1 MKKIILIS
9 TIASSLVLASGYR
22 LPESSVKSTALS
34 AAYVANAHGAD
45 SSYYNPANMVFNE
58 NVQQVEGALTYIGLS
73 EIKYTD
79 NRNPAFNS
87 TSEKEDILAP
97 SMFYTSNDMSGMRYG
112 ISLTVPGGLT
122 KRWESAFA
130 KTFAEEFTLKII
142 ELNPVAAYK
151 VNDQFAIGGGLRL
164 VYVEGVV
171 KSDGT
176 GIGRPA
182 VRDMEAD
189 SIEFGYNLAMTY
201 KPISKLSIAATYRSN
216 VDLGVEGNAKLFLS
230 GTKLYDGGASV
241 EVPLPAVAALAVAYD
256 FGKTVVELEYDRT
269 MWSEYE
275 TLDFNFKDTVPRALQ
290 AAFDDPKARE
300 WEDTDAI
307 RLGVTHQLNDKVT
320 LMGGIA
326 TDENPAPER
335 NVGFELPDSDAMLY
349 SGGITYNYSDEVTF
363 GAAFLYDTK
372 DERTIKNA
380 ELDGEFTDAT
390 ATLITFGASYKF

>member
-9 TIASSLVLASGYR
+9 TIASSLVFASGYR
-22 LPESSVKSTALS
+22 LPESSTNSVALS

-45 SSYYNPANMVFNE
+45 SSYYNPANMVFND
-58 NVQQVEGALTYIGLS
+58 NTNQIEGALTYINLA

-87 TSEKEDILAP
+87 NSEEEDILAP
-97 SMFYTSNDMSGMRYG
+97 SLFYSSKDYNNVRYG

-122 KRWESAFA
+122 KRWKSPYA

-142 ELNPVAAYK
+142 ELNPAVGYK
-151 VNDQFAIGGGLRL
+151 INDQFAIGGGLRL
-164 VYVEGVV
+164 IYSEGVV

-176 GIGRPA
+176 GIKKPV

-189 SIEFGYNLAMTY
+189 TVEFGYNLAVSY
-201 KPISKLSIAATYRSN
+201 KPTNEVTVAATYRSN
-216 VDLGVEGNAKLFLS
+216 VDLNHEGNAKLYLS

-241 EVPLPAVAALAVAYD
+241 EVPLPAVASLAVSYD

-269 MWSEYE
+269 MWSEYKD
-275 TLDFNFKDTVPRALQ
+275 LDFEFEDNVPIALKG
-290 AAFDDPKARE
+290 AFDDPKPRD

-307 RLGVTHQLNDKVT
+307 RLGVTHKLNDKIT
-320 LMGGIA
+320 LMGAVA
-326 TDENPAPER
+326 TDDNPAPEK

-349 SGGITYNYSDEVTF
+349 SGGINYRYSDKVSL
-363 GAAFLYDTK
+363 GASFLYDSK
-372 DERTIKNA
+372 DSRSVKNDTI
-380 ELDGEFTDAT
+380 DGKFEDAA